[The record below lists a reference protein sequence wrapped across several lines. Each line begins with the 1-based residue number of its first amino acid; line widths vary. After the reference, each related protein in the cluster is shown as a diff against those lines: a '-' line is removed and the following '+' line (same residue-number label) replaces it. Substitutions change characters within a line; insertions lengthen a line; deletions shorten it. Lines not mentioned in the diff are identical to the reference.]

1 MTKENNEPIIV
12 KRDNMIADSSYVNWL
27 KDLKK
32 RYRSSQTK
40 AAVAV
45 NAEMLKFYWSL
56 GRDINFLK
64 VEVKW
69 GDGLLSQLSLDLKN
83 IFPQETGFSVTNLK
97 YMKRWYHFYYD
108 AVVIRRQAADES
120 GDETL
125 FPIRQQAADELEMPE
140 IFALVPWMHHVR
152 IFSKCQDLKE
162 AIFYIRKTIDGNWS
176 RTVLDDN
183 LKYDLFNKQGK
194 ALTNF
199 STQTELPQGVL
210 AQEILKDPY
219 NFNFLAMRQGYNERD
234 FEDALVGNITRFLL
248 ELGQGFAFVGRQM
261 ELQMP
266 NGKAYFPDLVFYHT
280 KLKCYI
286 VVELKVV
293 DFIPEFVGKLNFYVS
308 AADELLKQDD
318 DNPSIGLL
326 VCKSHDK
333 TTVEWSFRGINRPI
347 GVASYQLEE
356 VVDRTIAEINQNITD
371 EEGGDQ

>member
-1 MTKENNEPIIV
+1 MTSKNNEPIIV
-12 KRDNMIADSSYVNWL
+12 KRDNMIADNLYVNWL

-40 AAVAV
+40 AAVTV
-45 NAEMLKFYWSL
+45 NTEMLKFYWSL
-56 GRDINFLK
+56 GRDINILK
-64 VEVKW
+64 AEAKW
-69 GDGLLSQLSLDLKN
+69 GDGLFCQLSLDLRN
-83 IFPQETGFSVTNLK
+83 IFPRETGFSVTNLK
-97 YMKRWYHFYYD
+97 YMKRWYHFYYE
-108 AVVIRRQAADES
+108 AVI
-120 GDETL
+120 
-125 FPIRQQAADELEMPE
+125 IRQQAVDELYSDTLFPNHQQSVDDLEMPE
-140 IFALVPWMHHVR
+140 IFALVPWSHHIN
-152 IFSKCQDLKE
+152 IFSKCKYLKE
-162 AIFYIRKTIDGNWS
+162 AIFYIRKTIERNWS
-176 RTVLDDN
+176 RALLESN
-183 LKYDLFNKQGK
+183 IKEDLFNKQGK

-199 STQTELPQGVL
+199 TTQTKLPRGVL

-234 FEDALVGNITRFLL
+234 FEDALVGNITCFLL
-248 ELGQGFAFVGRQM
+248 ELGKGFAFIGRQM

-266 NGKAYFPDLVFYHT
+266 NGKVYFPDLVFYHT

-286 VVELKVV
+286 VIELKVV

-356 VVDRTIAEINQNITD
+356 VVDRTIAEINRNITE
-371 EEGGDQ
+371 EEGEQ